1 MTDLLT
7 KEVKQA
13 ENMKELFHTKSP
25 AYCITCDGR
34 IMGLTEQS
42 LSNEEIAS
50 LDFSRTDAFKYMDM
64 IAIPRDG
71 ANAILDIL
79 ENINDLSDEEAE
91 SVNILRDAVD
101 GIQYQAMCAWMANY
115 IKTAP
120 RNPDGSFK
128 ID

>member
-1 MTDLLT
+1 MTGIL
-7 KEVKQA
+7 KEIKQA
-13 ENMKELFHTKSP
+13 EKMKELFNTKSP

-34 IMGLTEQS
+34 IMGITEQT

-50 LDFSRTDAFKYMDM
+50 VCSSRTEAFKDMDI
-64 IAIPRDG
+64 IAIPKST
-71 ANAILDIL
+71 ANKILDIL
-79 ENINDLSDEEAE
+79 ENINVSDNE
-91 SVNILRDAVD
+91 SEDVCILRDAVD
-101 GIQYQAMCAWMANY
+101 GIQYQTMIAWIDNY